1 MTMIFDPTQLNWV
14 FVVVSL
20 IVVFLTLGS
29 VYLFAYLDYERW
41 QVRKL
46 SHMILHTVLA
56 FFPYFIDN
64 LFDIII
70 TLSIILV
77 LLLVLSLIPQIQF
90 IPKIIEKCTRE
101 GDSNMQMV
109 INSTITSIAV
119 LLIYVL
125 NLDRPYVFTA
135 AFLSVSLG
143 DGLGEMIGRP
153 YGKIK
158 YRIFEERSL
167 EGTIAVFVGTAVSI
181 FVALAVNKMLAVDIW
196 WKIIV
201 VALLGTIVEACNYR
215 FMDNVTLPAIVALMM
230 YLLFELPF

>member
-1 MTMIFDPTQLNWV
+1 MIFDATQLNLV

-20 IVVFLTLGS
+20 IIIFLTLGS
-29 VYLFAYLDYERW
+29 VYLLAYLNYKPW
-41 QVRKL
+41 QVRKI
-46 SHMILHTVLA
+46 SHMILHAVLA

-64 LFDIII
+64 LFDLII
-70 TLSIILV
+70 TFSITMV

-109 INSTITSIAV
+109 MNSTITSIAV
-119 LLIYVL
+119 LLVYVL
-125 NLDRPYVFTA
+125 FLDKPYVFTA

-153 YGKIK
+153 YGRIK
-158 YRIFEERSL
+158 YRIFEDRSV
-167 EGTIAVFVGTAVSI
+167 EVATAVFIGTAISI
-181 FVALAVNKMLAVDIW
+181 FVALAVNKMITVDIW

-201 VALLGTIVEACNYR
+201 IALLGTIVEACNYR
-215 FMDNVTLPAIVALMM
+215 FMDNVTLPAIITLMM
-230 YLLFELPF
+230 YLLFELPL

>member
-1 MTMIFDPTQLNWV
+1 MNFDPAQLNWV

-20 IVVFLTLGS
+20 IVVYLTLGS
-29 VYLFAYLDYERW
+29 VYLLAYLNYKPW
-41 QVRKL
+41 QVRKI

-56 FFPYFIDN
+56 FFPYFVDN
-64 LFDIII
+64 LFDLII
-70 TLSIILV
+70 TLSITLI
-77 LLLVLSLIPQIQF
+77 LLLILSLIPQIQF
-90 IPKIIEKCTRE
+90 VPKIIEKCTRE

-109 INSTITSIAV
+109 LNSTITSIAV
-119 LLIYVL
+119 LLVYVL

-167 EGTIAVFVGTAVSI
+167 EGSIAVFFGTAVSI
-181 FVALAVNKMLAVDIW
+181 
-196 WKIIV
+196 V
-201 VALLGTIVEACNYR
+201 VG
-215 FMDNVTLPAIVALMM
+215 
-230 YLLFELPF
+230 

>member
-1 MTMIFDPTQLNWV
+1 MIFDPTQLNWV

-29 VYLFAYLDYERW
+29 VYLFAYLNYERW

-46 SHMILHTVLA
+46 SHMILHAVLA

-64 LFDIII
+64 LFDLII
-70 TLSIILV
+70 TLGITMV

-101 GDSNMQMV
+101 GDNNIQMI
-109 INSTITSIAV
+109 INATITSIAV
-119 LLIYVL
+119 LLVYVL
-125 NLDRPYVFTA
+125 FLEKPYVFTA

-167 EGTIAVFVGTAVSI
+167 EGSIAVFVGTMLSI

-201 VALLGTIVEACNYR
+201 IALIGTIVEACNYK
-215 FMDNVTLPAIVALMM
+215 FSDNVTLPAIIALMM
-230 YLLFELPF
+230 YLLFELPL

>member
-1 MTMIFDPTQLNWV
+1 MYFDPAQLNWV

-20 IVVFLTLGS
+20 IVVLLTLSS
-29 VYLFAYLDYERW
+29 VYLLAYLNYKPW
-41 QVRKL
+41 QVRKI

-56 FFPYFIDN
+56 FFPYFIVN
-64 LFDIII
+64 LFDLII
-70 TLSIILV
+70 TLSITMV

-90 IPKIIEKCTRE
+90 IPKIMEKCTRE
-101 GDSNMQMV
+101 GNNNMQMV
-109 INSTITSIAV
+109 INATITSVAV
-119 LLIYVL
+119 LLVYVL

-167 EGTIAVFVGTAVSI
+167 EGSIAVFFGTAISI
-181 FVALAVNKMLAVDIW
+181 FVALAVNSMLTVDIW

-201 VALLGTIVEACNYR
+201 IALIGTFVEACNYK
-215 FMDNVTLPAIVALMM
+215 FLDNVTLPAIIALMM
-230 YLLFELPF
+230 YLLFELPL